1 WGSLCLYP
9 LGKLQTMVKNF
20 EFGKVVQI
28 SLSNGKLSYGLVLSE
43 PLVAFSENSYDVP
56 QSDFS
61 EIFGG
66 KLFKIWVM
74 KDALGKNGWSK
85 VGCIEANQI
94 ELSEPEFYKFDLIS
108 KRFSIYTNGNEIPAT
123 KEDCLE
129 LECAVVWSKDHV
141 EERLLALS
149 EGRESKWVSSLSAE
163 SRV

>member
-1 WGSLCLYP
+1 
-9 LGKLQTMVKNF
+9 MVKNF
-20 EFGKVVQI
+20 ECGKVVQI
-28 SLSNGKLSYGLVLSE
+28 SLSNGKFSYGLVLPE

-61 EIFGG
+61 EVFGG

-94 ELSEPEFYKFDLIS
+94 ELSEPKFYKFDLIS
-108 KRFSIYTNGNEIPAT
+108 KQFSIYTNGNEIPAT
-123 KEDCLE
+123 KEDCIE
-129 LECAVVWSKDHV
+129 LECAAVWSKEHV

-149 EGRESKWVSSLSAE
+149 EGRESKWVRSLSAE